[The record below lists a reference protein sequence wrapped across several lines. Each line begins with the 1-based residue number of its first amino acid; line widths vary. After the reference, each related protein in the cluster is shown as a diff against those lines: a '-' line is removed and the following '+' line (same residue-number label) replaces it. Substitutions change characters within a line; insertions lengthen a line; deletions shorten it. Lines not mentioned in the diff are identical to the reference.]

1 MNNFSQQL
9 AQSEE
14 GFFSNNEKEVTQ
26 MVCRVMA
33 YAFCIYPV
41 MLLLNVIGL
50 FKFSNRVVIL
60 ISVVGILC
68 TLSPFILMQF
78 VKNQTFLKYYAML
91 CIITIVS
98 VLGTEYYVGIYI
110 TYIIAPIVSCM
121 YFDKKFTAKILS
133 ISYVFF
139 LFSYYFRSFQIRD
152 HLYPT
157 ETIWPTYL
165 PLAAGFTIEFFVSF
179 LFLYKL
185 ADRTH
190 TFLVEQKKLIAEM
203 SKNEMKVQLAMEATK
218 DILFEYNVKDDVYT
232 SNGTIR
238 GWNRRDVAIGNF
250 RQYVEQMRWKTE
262 SFPRTLSR
270 FAAMPEEEG
279 NSFQEEIDIS
289 FMEGA
294 QDYPAWAYFEVSI
307 LRDEHG
313 EPNVILGKLR
323 DITEQKVE
331 EIKAEESKNYD
342 ALSGMYNY
350 SSLRKIVKESE
361 AQIKTKTHQIMI
373 VHIKNYR
380 ELTECY
386 GEVYRDFVLVN
397 VAEAIKGAVDEDV
410 VYTCR
415 LSKDVFMVYV
425 PDCDLVDSRKMRQEL
440 NAKLRGIYIGEK
452 DEDKL
457 LYDFGYYLGEEE
469 IDELFKVALRY
480 INPDDEEDKDTFEAL
495 AEASQVSNTLV
506 AREEKYND
514 ISDAKKVEQTDQF
527 INNVSAMIVSAKDH
541 RSAVQMT
548 LAHVG
553 RFFDYAG
560 VRIYEFEESKQSI
573 IPTFMWAS
581 TETVEKDYE
590 MNLLSYP
597 VRKFFV
603 ENFDKSRVIDNTI
616 GAFQDFFRQ
625 FGENPLLLT
634 GYSSLICPILNEGE
648 CRAAIIF
655 DVASTDYEWTDEIKE
670 FMINLSKIIGSNVL
684 TLLADSVNKSKNVF
698 LSNMSHEIRTP
709 MNSIVGMT
717 EIARTELHDSE
728 QVQQCLDSID
738 DSIAQL
744 VGIVNDILD
753 LSKIESGKFHFANEV
768 FSLEDVV
775 AQIEE
780 KAMQESHDKNV
791 SFMLERKFQENLLA
805 GDSERITQVLHYL
818 IENALKYTSAGGE
831 IKVLVEELANEG
843 DVVQVF
849 FQIQDNGIG
858 IRQDSQE
865 KIFMAFEQADT
876 STSEKHGGTGLG
888 LALCYNIVR
897 LLGGNLEVNSE
908 EGEGS
913 SFFFTL
919 QFKIPPKERMIEFLS
934 KMKVPEEDVVSLQ
947 DMKIIVADDNAI
959 NAEIAR
965 RLLTLRGAKV
975 MVVEDG
981 QQCLD
986 EYLNSEE
993 GEIALILMDINMPR
1007 LNGHEATR
1015 AIRASERDD
1024 ADKIA
1029 IIAMSANA
1037 FEEDIQESKDSG
1049 MDSHMAKPIQVKAM
1063 LEEITRVL
1071 RHKA

>member
-1 MNNFSQQL
+1 MNNFSQQM

-14 GFFSNNEKEVTQ
+14 GFFSNNAKEVTQ

-68 TLSPFILMQF
+68 TLSPYILMQF
-78 VKNQTFLKYYAML
+78 VKNQIFLKYYAMF

-110 TYIIAPIVSCM
+110 TYIIAPIVSCL
-121 YFDKKFTAKILS
+121 YFDKKFTAKILG

-139 LFSYYFRSFQIRD
+139 LVSYYFRSFQIRD
-152 HLYPT
+152 YLYPT
-157 ETIWPTYL
+157 ETVWPTYL

-190 TFLVEQKKLIAEM
+190 SFLVEQKRLITEM

-218 DILFEYNVKDDVYT
+218 DILFEYNIKDDVYT
-232 SNGTIR
+232 SNGSIR
-238 GWNRRDVAIGNF
+238 GWNRKDVAIGNF
-250 RQYVEQMRWKTE
+250 RQHVEQMQWKTDA
-262 SFPRTLSR
+262 FPRMLSY
-270 FAAMPEEEG
+270 FSAMPEEEG
-279 NSFQEEIDIS
+279 SSFQEEIDIS
-289 FMEGA
+289 FVEGS

-313 EPNVILGKLR
+313 EPDVILGKLR

-331 EIKAEESKNYD
+331 EIKAGEAKNYD

-350 SSLRKIVKESE
+350 SSLRKIIKESE
-361 AQIKTKTHQIMI
+361 SQIKNKTHQIMI
-373 VHIKNYR
+373 VHIKNYK

-397 VAEAIKGAVDEDV
+397 VSEAIKSAVDEEV

-425 PDCDLVDSRKMRQEL
+425 PDCDLVDSRKLRQDL
-440 NAKLRGIYIGEK
+440 NTQLRSIYIGEK
-452 DEDKL
+452 EQDKL

-480 INPDDEEDKDTFEAL
+480 VNPDEEKEQEVFEEL
-495 AEASQVSNTLV
+495 VESSHVTNTLV
-506 AREEKYND
+506 TREEKYSEIAD
-514 ISDAKKVEQTDQF
+514 SKKTEYTDQF
-527 INNVSAMIVSAKDH
+527 INNISAMIVGAKDH

-553 RFFDYAG
+553 RFFEYAG
-560 VRIYEFEESKQSI
+560 IRIYEFEESKHSI

-581 TETVEKDYE
+581 TETVEKEYE
-590 MNLLSYP
+590 MNLLTYP

-616 GAFQDFFRQ
+616 GAFRDFFRQ
-625 FGENPLLLT
+625 FGDNPLLLT
-634 GYSSLICPILNEGE
+634 GYSSLICPVINDGE
-648 CRAAIIF
+648 SRAVIIF
-655 DVASTDYEWTDEIKE
+655 DVALTDYEWTDEIKE
-670 FMINLSKIIGSNVL
+670 FMINISKIIGSNVL

-717 EIARTELHDSE
+717 EIARTELNNTE
-728 QVQQCLDSID
+728 QLQKCLDSID

-780 KAMQESHDKNV
+780 KAMSESHEKKV
-791 SFMLERKFQENLLA
+791 SFMLERKFQENLLL
-805 GDSERITQVLHYL
+805 GDSERVSQILRYL
-818 IENALKYTSAGGE
+818 IENALKFTPAGGDV
-831 IKVLVEELANEG
+831 KVLVEELSNE
-843 DVVQVF
+843 DNVVRVF
-849 FQIQDNGIG
+849 FQVHDNGIG
-858 IRQDSQE
+858 IREDSQN

-876 STSEKHGGTGLG
+876 STSDKHGGTGLG

-897 LLGGNLEVNSE
+897 LMGGNLEVSSG

-919 QFKIPPKERMIEFLS
+919 QFEIPPKERMIEFLS
-934 KMKVPEEDVVSLQ
+934 RMKVPEEEVVSLEG
-947 DMKIIVADDNAI
+947 MEIIVADDNAI
-959 NAEIAR
+959 NGEIAR
-965 RLLTLRGAKV
+965 RLLSIRGANIR
-975 MVVEDG
+975 VVEDG

-986 EYLNSEE
+986 VYLASKED
-993 GEIALILMDINMPR
+993 EISLILMDINMPR
-1007 LNGHEATR
+1007 MNGHEATR
-1015 AIRASERDD
+1015 AIRDSGRDD
-1024 ADKIA
+1024 AEKIA

-1037 FEEDIQESKDSG
+1037 FEEDIQESKECG

-1063 LEEITRVL
+1063 MEEITRVL
-1071 RHKA
+1071 RRKS